1 MGHTDPAWLL
11 LANGTALGRIDEA
24 WVIRRADGALVDIEA
39 EPIAGLILLE
49 RTPEQV
55 VADLAAVNLRSDS
68 ADTLGFLED
77 FPLAPI
83 VRLAAI
89 SDYWAALAL
98 AWAERAPSS
107 PALAD
112 AVVEIEEA
120 GRVSQRNRHRARSL
134 RRQLAS
140 RDIPER

>member
-1 MGHTDPAWLL
+1 MGHTDPHWLG

-24 WVIRRADGALVDIEA
+24 WVIRRADGALLAIKD

-55 VADLAAVNLRSDS
+55 VADLAAGNLVSDR

-83 VRLAAI
+83 VRFAAM
-89 SDYWAALAL
+89 SDYWATLAL
-98 AWAERAPSS
+98 TWAERAPSS
-107 PALAD
+107 PALVD
-112 AVVEIEEA
+112 ALREMEKA
-120 GRVSQRNRHRARSL
+120 GSVSQRNQHRARSL
-134 RRQLAS
+134 RQELAS
-140 RDIPER
+140 RDIARP